1 MAKGETIM
9 YKYDNRDTY
18 MDGLSLFKKI
28 FGLSFYKVDSE
39 KYGIT
44 DGFTFHFFGNN
55 FNFEREK
62 Q

>member
-1 MAKGETIM
+1 M
-9 YKYDNRDTY
+9 YKYDDRDTY